1 MCDRCHDT
9 AHANLRL
16 GFGATGLW
24 DLGPLALGSWLLG
37 CWPACGFKFLC
48 IMLFECLWV
57 SSLCSLQFES
67 TETRAQAAD
76 LRSHPLKR
84 CCPC

>member
-24 DLGPLALGSWLLG
+24 DLGPLALGSLALG
-37 CWPACGFKFLC
+37 LVASSSCASCFSNVCG
-48 IMLFECLWV
+48 
-57 SSLCSLQFES
+57 
-67 TETRAQAAD
+67 
-76 LRSHPLKR
+76 
-84 CCPC
+84 